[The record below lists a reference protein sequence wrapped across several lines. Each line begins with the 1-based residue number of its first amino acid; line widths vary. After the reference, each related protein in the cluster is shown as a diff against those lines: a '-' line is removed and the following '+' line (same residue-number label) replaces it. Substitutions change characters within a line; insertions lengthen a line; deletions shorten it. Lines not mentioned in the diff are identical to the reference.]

1 VSSVYPEL
9 LLPAAQDVVYLSAI
23 VMQRY
28 DIAKKLLSGLCVA
41 SRLRCR
47 RRNTAMGNSTAYS
60 EDGYGSN
67 KMLPV
72 GFYACTMTWT
82 SRTVA
87 LAIFFNKVLSSA
99 SRYLSQPSRPSFVW
113 MLNVS

>member
-1 VSSVYPEL
+1 MWFL
-9 LLPAAQDVVYLSAI
+9 LSAI

-28 DIAKKLLSGLCVA
+28 DIAKKLFLTGLLVS

-47 RRNTAMGNSTAYS
+47 RNNTIVGNSMAYS

-67 KMLPV
+67 KRPLV